1 MSQQQGSGAL
11 TMVVMILL
19 LGTALLN
26 ATRQQLAASLS
37 LVADERQH
45 IIEFYAAQAALAWGS
60 RLSWPASDGW
70 HCQSELQQ
78 MWHACINRLHPQRG
92 LLRGERL
99 ISSHQPIVHWQ
110 WVEDAPDGGQQVRR
124 LAHGWIDF
132 CPLANATGCVP
143 NAF

>member
-1 MSQQQGSGAL
+1 MSQQQGSGAI

-26 ATRQQLAASLS
+26 ATRQQLSASLS

-60 RLSWPASDGW
+60 QLSWPASAGW

-78 MWHACINRLHPQRG
+78 QWRACINRINPQRG
-92 LLRGERL
+92 LLRGEQL
-99 ISSHQPIVHWQ
+99 TSAHQAIVHWH
-110 WVEDAPDGGQQVRR
+110 WVEDLPADGQRVRL

-132 CPLANATGCVP
+132 CPLSNASGCEP
-143 NAF
+143 DAS

>member
-1 MSQQQGSGAL
+1 MSLQQGSGAL

-26 ATRQQLAASLS
+26 ATRQQLSASLS

-45 IIEFYAAQAALAWGS
+45 IIEFYAAQAALAWGGQQ
-60 RLSWPASDGW
+60 LWPASVDW

-78 MWHACINRLHPQRG
+78 QWRACLQRISPQRG

-99 ISSHQPIVHWQ
+99 TSAEQAIVHWQ
-110 WVEDAPDGGQQVRR
+110 WVEDAPAGGQRVQSV
-124 LAHGWIDF
+124 AHGWIDF
-132 CPLANATGCVP
+132 CPLSNVAGCVP
-143 NAF
+143 DAP